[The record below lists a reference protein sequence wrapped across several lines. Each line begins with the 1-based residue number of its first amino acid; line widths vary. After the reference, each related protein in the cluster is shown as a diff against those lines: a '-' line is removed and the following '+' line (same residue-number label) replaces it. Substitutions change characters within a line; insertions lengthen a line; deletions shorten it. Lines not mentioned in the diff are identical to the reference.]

1 MLLRKGKLSP
11 VIKKKGSKKLT
22 NYYRGI
28 TVLPVLNKIL
38 EAIIKLRIQP
48 QIMKMQ
54 NPC

>member
-1 MLLRKGKLSP
+1 MLLKKGYCP
-11 VIKKKGSKKLT
+11 QFFKKKGSKKLE

-38 EAIIKLRIQP
+38 EAIIKLRMQP